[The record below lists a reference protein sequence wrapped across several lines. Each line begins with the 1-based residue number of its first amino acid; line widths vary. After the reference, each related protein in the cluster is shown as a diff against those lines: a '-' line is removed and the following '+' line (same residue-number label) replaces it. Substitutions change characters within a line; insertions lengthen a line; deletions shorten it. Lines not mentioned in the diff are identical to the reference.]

1 MKRNLLA
8 LFLALLLGLSL
19 TACGGRDSAQDVT
32 EAAIQAFQALDSES
46 LQQYWG
52 ASLTDG
58 DLGLDE
64 EDAIRFLAPLTE
76 NLTYQVISAEE
87 QEADGTAVV
96 TVAFTNIDMGPVMSS
111 FLSAALEDALSY
123 ASLPEAEQPTEE
135 ALSDRYTEMLIEAAS
150 QDGLATKTT
159 TVEVPL
165 TLVEDQWTIDPN
177 DSVLDAML
185 GGLLSAAES
194 LDEDTAS

>member
-1 MKRNLLA
+1 MKRSLLA

-58 DLGLDE
+58 DLGLAE

-123 ASLPEAEQPTEE
+123 ASLPEEEQPTEE

-159 TVEVPL
+159 TVEIPL

>member
-1 MKRNLLA
+1 MKRSFLA

-58 DLGLDE
+58 DLGLAE

-159 TVEVPL
+159 TVEIPL

>member
-1 MKRNLLA
+1 MKRSLLA
-8 LFLALLLGLSL
+8 LLLALLLGLSL

-123 ASLPEAEQPTEE
+123 ASLPEEEQPTEE

>member
-8 LFLALLLGLSL
+8 LLLALLLGLSL

-123 ASLPEAEQPTEE
+123 ASLPEEEQPTEE

>member
-8 LFLALLLGLSL
+8 LLLALLLGLSL

-58 DLGLDE
+58 DLGLAE

>member
-1 MKRNLLA
+1 MKRSFLA

-19 TACGGRDSAQDVT
+19 TACGGRDSAQAVT

-58 DLGLDE
+58 DLGLAE

-123 ASLPEAEQPTEE
+123 ASLPEEEQPTEE

-159 TVEVPL
+159 TVEIPL